1 MTIPAGDPHLTNGEA
16 GRLSARPTAGSYWR
30 FEPRVGTSRWWQVA
44 SIFLALVAAFGVSS
58 LLIASAGANVLEA
71 LQAMGRGAFGS
82 WSAAAETLVQST
94 PLIFTGLAVTVAFRG
109 RIWNIGAEGQFWAG
123 AMAAYWVATNVS
135 GLPTPII
142 VVVTIVVAFAAG
154 MVWGGI
160 AGLLKARYGASEII
174 VTVMLNF
181 IIMFT
186 LSFLLSDAWQDP
198 TSHFYQ
204 TAATPDA
211 SFFPRLLLKGRLHLG
226 FALALLTAVL
236 VYMLLWMTTLGYE
249 IRAMGINPVAAR
261 YKGINVATIT
271 VLILAISGG
280 IAALAGAS
288 EVAGLHHRLRLD
300 ISTGYGFTGIIIA
313 MLGRLHPAGVIL
325 AAIFFGALVNGA
337 LGMQIATGVPVALV
351 QAIQGITL
359 LFLLTADVLARYRL
373 TRISADG

>member
-1 MTIPAGDPHLTNGEA
+1 MTAPADDNA
-16 GRLSARPTAGSYWR
+16 VSASQYGSRSTGWR
-30 FEPRVGTSRWWQVA
+30 VEPRVGTSRWWQVA
-44 SIFLALVAAFGVSS
+44 SILLALAAAFAVSS

-123 AMAAYWVATNVS
+123 AMAAYWVATNVT
-135 GLPTPII
+135 GLPTFVII
-142 VVVTIVVAFAAG
+142 AMTIIAAFAAG
-154 MVWGGI
+154 MTWGGL
-160 AGLLKARYGASEII
+160 AGLLKACYGASEII

-181 IIMFT
+181 IILFT
-186 LSFLLSDAWQDP
+186 LSFLLSDVWQDP
-198 TSHFYQ
+198 SSHFYQ
-204 TAATPDA
+204 TAATPEA

-226 FALALLTAVL
+226 FALAMLVAIL
-236 VYMLLWMTTLGYE
+236 VYVLLWMTTLGYE
-249 IRAMGINPVAAR
+249 IRALGINPVAAR
-261 YKGINVATIT
+261 YKGINVATTT

-325 AAIFFGALVNGA
+325 AAVFFGALVNGA
-337 LGMQIATGVPVALV
+337 LGMQITTGVPVALV

-373 TRISADG
+373 TRVRTDG